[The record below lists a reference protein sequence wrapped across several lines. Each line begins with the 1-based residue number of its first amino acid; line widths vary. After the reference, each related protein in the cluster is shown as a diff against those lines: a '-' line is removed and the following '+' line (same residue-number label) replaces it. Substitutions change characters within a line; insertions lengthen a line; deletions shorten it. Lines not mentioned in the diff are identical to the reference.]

1 MRKKIFISNNMILFT
16 NYENEM
22 TYNLY
27 FIERKPK
34 DYNYFIYTSNF
45 EIHRAQK
52 LVASIEIEISLL
64 FLLHF

>member
-16 NYENEM
+16 NYENKT

-27 FIERKPK
+27 FIKRKPK
-34 DYNYFIYTSNF
+34 VWGLQLFHLYI
-45 EIHRAQK
+45 EIHRAQN